1 MDRKER
7 STCGCGEVVG
17 GLERET
23 RINRVG
29 HAKWEEMARGFTR
42 RRGREG
48 RDYTSRRESV

>member
-1 MDRKER
+1 M
-7 STCGCGEVVG
+7 VG

-23 RINRVG
+23 RINRGVG

-48 RDYTSRRESV
+48 RDYMSRRESV